1 MALKGKVRDRSLGKA
16 TLDPDFFIE
25 VYQPKI
31 EHNGEDSYY
40 YGVGN
45 TVSVVGSFDGSGG
58 SGSQRYENFQ
68 NKTGAYVGSRALS
81 GAVRDWYV
89 AGEAALAQ
97 DEAAGRLKERVTEY
111 LSFCKKFC
119 KSSSRMR
126 GSMIKEFP
134 TTCALIA
141 YRKTETGR
149 EALSLWAGD
158 SRCYLLDA
166 RGLHQLSIDD
176 NNVPDAMDNLTENG
190 VMTNLVS
197 ASKEFALHAHA
208 VPVEG
213 PCVIFTATDGCF
225 DYVRTP
231 MEFEYLLLWTLA
243 EAGSPVDWEDRMRQ
257 EMGGVTGDDMA
268 LCGLSVGYGSF
279 VGLKK
284 ALRPRL
290 QELYEQYVRD
300 AGEMDMAGRR
310 ALWDQYKGE
319 YYALASRE
327 A

>member
-1 MALKGKVRDRSLGKA
+1 MALKGKVRDRSLRKA

-40 YGVGN
+40 YGVGGD
-45 TVSVVGSFDGSGG
+45 VSVVGSFDGSGG

-97 DEAAGRLKERVTEY
+97 DEAVDCLKERVTQY
-111 LSFCKKFC
+111 LSFCKEFC

-126 GSMIKEFP
+126 GSMVKEFP

-141 YRKTETGR
+141 YRKVEDGR

-166 RGLHQLSIDD
+166 KGLHQLSTDD
-176 NNVPDAMDNLTENG
+176 LKGLDAMDNLTESG

-197 ASKEFALHAHA
+197 ASKRFVLHAHT

-213 PCVIFTATDGCF
+213 PCVLFTATDGCF
-225 DYVRTP
+225 DYVHTP

-243 EAGSPVDWEDRMRQ
+243 ESESPVDWEDRMHQ
-257 EMGGVTGDDMA
+257 EMGAITGDDMT
-268 LCGLSVGYGSF
+268 LCGLSIGYGGF
-279 VGLKK
+279 AELKK

-290 QELYEQYVRD
+290 QKLYEQYVR
-300 AGEMDMAGRR
+300 GSEEMDMDALRS
-310 ALWDQYKGE
+310 LWDQYKSE
-319 YYALASRE
+319 YYALASQE